1 MLELHIRLR
10 RLLQSPTYVVAVV
23 LSLGLGTSVTLAAL
37 SIANALVFR
46 PLPGITERRDLI
58 RVQRATGAPLASAEF
73 EAIATGH
80 IQSFTALAAQGH
92 SPLPV
97 MLPAGPES
105 LPVAFVSADFFVTLG
120 TRPAAG
126 RLLDAGDA
134 SAGAPPVALLA
145 EPLWRR
151 AFNGDPRAIGRAL
164 IVGGHAFTIAGVTP
178 DGFSGLRVMDVSNR
192 AADAP
197 QIWMSLGEARLWPAT
212 ARPQT
217 PWLSLGGRLS
227 AGATLRSARAEL
239 DVVARRI
246 AFESLAGTPVDRPR
260 SSFRI
265 YRAGLSWRDEP
276 SQSLLTLGLFLFIP
290 LSVLAIGC
298 VNVINLQLARGMDE
312 AGEMSL
318 RLALGAS
325 RARILWLQLPDV
337 VCLATICAA
346 LGIAGARVLLAW
358 TGAYL
363 ASPPAL
369 DRSVLAFTVCLVIG
383 VVCVAGVLPAWQT
396 SRDAVAA
403 GLREFHDQTRR
414 RVRLR
419 GVLVVV
425 QVGASVT
432 LLALSGLAI
441 QSLRTWTPA
450 VAGDAHQILT
460 ADFDFTQVRP
470 DSVRSGL
477 FVESVL
483 DDLGRAPSVRAAAF
497 STFATGGAPLRYWLD
512 SDAPQVA
519 RVAYGGSVTPGWFA
533 ATGATFLAGSPA
545 GRGAPRAVVVNSALA
560 AILAGDGSGGV
571 IGTRFRVRDQQFVVD
586 VAGLVADT
594 ERAGD
599 GTPLPMLFLP
609 MPAVPAPYVFLVV
622 HATDVNA
629 ATPAIRAAVAAADPA
644 VPIARLE
651 ALDTRM
657 GDLTRGLRAITSMA
671 AAIGLVSIGLAGAGL
686 HSLLS
691 YTVRRR
697 KREMGI
703 RVALGA
709 RPNEILRLVTAP
721 VVWLVSAGAVA
732 GMAAAVLLAT
742 VLRSG
747 LLGVSPLDPR
757 GLLPGLAILLCVA
770 LIAAIGPAYHAT
782 RVDPIQCLREE

>member
-1 MLELHIRLR
+1 MLELRTRLR

-46 PLPGITERRDLI
+46 SLPGITDRRDLI
-58 RVQRATGAPLASAEF
+58 RVERATGAPLASAEF
-73 EAIATGH
+73 QAIATERL
-80 IQSFTALAAQGH
+80 QSFTTLAAQGH

-105 LPVAFVSADFFVTLG
+105 LPVAFVSADFFATLG

-134 SAGAPPVALLA
+134 SAGTPPVALLS
-145 EPLWRR
+145 ESLWRR
-151 AFNGDPRAIGRAL
+151 AFNADPRAIGRAL

-178 DGFSGLRVMDVSNR
+178 DGFSGLRVMDVGDR
-192 AADAP
+192 ASDAP
-197 QIWMSLGEARLWPAT
+197 QIWVSLREARLWPAT
-212 ARPQT
+212 ARPRT

-227 AGATLRSARAEL
+227 AAATLKRARAEL

-246 AFESLAGTPVDRPR
+246 AIESPPGAPADRQR

-276 SQSLLTLGLFLFIP
+276 SQSLLTLGLFLFLP

-325 RARILWLQLPDV
+325 RARILWLQLPEI
-337 VCLATICAA
+337 VCLTTICAV
-346 LGIAGARVLLAW
+346 LGTAGARVLLAR

-363 ASPPAL
+363 AAPPEI
-369 DRSVLAFTVCLVIG
+369 DGGVLAFTVCLVIG

-396 SRDAVAA
+396 SRDVVAA
-403 GLREFHDQTRR
+403 GLREFRDQSRR

-483 DDLGRAPSVRAAAF
+483 DDLGRAPSIRAAAF

-512 SDAPQVA
+512 ADAPPVA
-519 RVAYGGSVTPGWFA
+519 RVAYGGWVTPGWFA
-533 ATGATFLAGSPA
+533 ATGATFVAGSPA
-545 GRGAPRAVVVNSALA
+545 GRGAPRSVVVNSALA
-560 AILAGDGSGGV
+560 AILAGDGSGSV
-571 IGTRFRVRDQQFVVD
+571 IGTRLRVRDQQFVVD
-586 VAGLVADT
+586 VAGVVADI

-622 HATDVNA
+622 HAADVHA

-644 VPIARLE
+644 VPVARLE
-651 ALDTRM
+651 TLDTRM

-671 AAIGLVSIGLAGAGL
+671 ATIGIVSVGLAGAGL

-697 KREMGI
+697 KREIGI

-709 RPNEILRLVTAP
+709 RTNEIVWLVTAP
-721 VVWLVSAGAVA
+721 LVWLVTAGAAV
-732 GMAAAVLLAT
+732 GLAAAIPIAALIRSALAGT
-742 VLRSG
+742 
-747 LLGVSPLDPR
+747 SPIDPR
-757 GLLPGLAILLCVA
+757 GLLPGVAILLCVA
-770 LIAAIGPAYHAT
+770 LMAALGPMYHAT